1 MIEVFGVAVGQQALV
16 LGAVTGLA
24 YAALAA
30 GFVLV
35 YRSTG
40 VLNLAHGEIGAFGAA
55 LFVLLLAGYSF
66 GYWLAF
72 ALAVLAG
79 AAVAMTAEL
88 VVVRR
93 LFRSPRLVLLI
104 ATVGLGKI
112 VAFGKLSLPAVIAPG
127 PIGAPFDAVWTPT
140 AHIRLQAR
148 EITVLIVVPVLIAAL
163 AWFMARTRFGLAVRA
178 SASNP
183 DTARLYGISPRRTST
198 VVWTISG
205 AFAAATAILLAPL
218 QGVNSAQ
225 AGTAAI
231 AEPLLL
237 RVLVVSLL
245 ARMRSLPATLA
256 GGVAVGV
263 VEQLVRSNVDSANRS
278 VVDLYLFAA
287 VLVAVLVAV
296 HRRGADGGWS
306 LSPRSRTA
314 ALAAGSPWWAR
325 RIDALGLAGLFAL
338 LACLGL
344 WLSSSSALFAWTAIV
359 LFAMVALSL
368 SVLTGWAGQLSLGQY
383 AFVGL
388 GGMTVVGLTA
398 GHDVPIPFDLFDLS
412 LTLPWGVAVV
422 VATGVGVAAAV
433 LVGLPALRVRG
444 LFLAVTT
451 LAFAVASASWLL
463 TQDFFTGG
471 TSTPR
476 SPNPPV
482 VELGPILIDFGASR
496 RSFFFLCLGSLAV
509 VAVVVARLR
518 RTGIGRC
525 WIAVRDNE
533 EAATA
538 ATVSPTRM
546 KLSAFAV
553 AGGIAAYSGGLLVTL
568 LPSLQPAALFGAGE
582 SVVVVATAIIGG
594 LGSVAGPILGAL
606 WVRGIP
612 QLAPDELDSLVRLI
626 TSDIGL
632 LVLLMY
638 LPGGLLSVIHWAR
651 DAIVARAAAA
661 SGRRALSGEVDS
673 GEVDAQGE
681 ADRTSESGRPAGGSC
696 HGQGFAAG
704 RQNLAP
710 VPPTGLAGSAPEPE
724 SASGRGEAESALPGS
739 VSGRDEAGL
748 ALPGAVPGGDE
759 TGPALPGS
767 VSGRGEAG
775 LALPESVAGR
785 DEEAGLA
792 LEARDVT
799 VRFGGNVAVD
809 GVSIAVRRGELVGLI
824 GANGAGKS
832 TLFNAVSGFVPAS
845 GRVLVMGRDVTRR
858 RAPAR
863 HALGLGRGFQAA
875 RLYPELT
882 VRESVMVALEA
893 REPSRLVPSATGLP
907 PSPGSER
914 RKRAEA
920 GEIVDYLGLGRYADS
935 LVADLSTGTRRIA
948 ELGCLLAARA
958 RVLLLDEPT
967 AGVAQR
973 ETEAFGPLIAG
984 VRDELDAA
992 AVVIEH
998 DMALVMGISDRIYC
1012 LESGSV
1018 IAEGPPAEVRADP
1031 RVIASYLGTDERA
1044 IHRSNPTPQDV

>member
-1 MIEVFGVAVGQQALV
+1 MIEVFGLAVGQQALV

-72 ALAVLAG
+72 ALAVLAA

-112 VAFGKLSLPAVIAPG
+112 VAFGKLSLPSVIAPG

-148 EITVLIVVPVLIAAL
+148 EIVVLIVVPVLIAAL

-263 VEQLVRSNVDSANRS
+263 AEQLVRSNVASADRS

-296 HRRGADGGWS
+296 QRRGADGDWS
-306 LSPRSRTA
+306 LSPRSRAA

-325 RIDALGLAGLFAL
+325 RIDALGLAALFAL
-338 LACLGL
+338 LAVLGL

-412 LTLPWGVAVV
+412 LTLPWAAAVA

-496 RSFFFLCLGSLAV
+496 RSFFFLCLGSLGV

-638 LPGGLLSVIHWAR
+638 LPGGLLSVVHWAR
-651 DAIVARAAAA
+651 DAIVARASAA
-661 SGRRALSGEVDS
+661 SGQQSRGDGAKASAEQP
-673 GEVDAQGE
+673 A
-681 ADRTSESGRPAGGSC
+681 ESRRPAGGSC
-696 HGQGFAAG
+696 HGRGFAAG
-704 RQNLAP
+704 RQDLAP
-710 VPPTGLAGSAPEPE
+710 VPPTGLGGSVPEPE
-724 SASGRGEAESALPGS
+724 SARDAATAGSGGGSGVGDPVPEPES
-739 VSGRDEAGL
+739 VSGRDESGS
-748 ALPGAVPGGDE
+748 ALPESVSGLDE
-759 TGPALPGS
+759 SGSALPES
-767 VSGRGEAG
+767 VSGRGG
-775 LALPESVAGR
+775 N
-785 DEEAGLA
+785 GLA
-792 LEARDVT
+792 LEARGVT

-809 GVSIAVRRGELVGLI
+809 GVSISVSRGELVGLI

-832 TLFNAVSGFVPAS
+832 TLFNAISGFVPAS

-863 HALGLGRGFQAA
+863 HSLGLGRGFQAA

-893 REPSRLVPSATGLP
+893 RRRSRLLASATGLP
-907 PSPGSER
+907 PSPASER
-914 RKRAEA
+914 RKQSEA

-935 LVADLSTGTRRIA
+935 LVADLSTGTRRIV

-984 VRDELDAA
+984 VRDELGAA

-998 DMALVMGISDRIYC
+998 DMGLVMGISDRIYC

-1018 IAEGPPAEVRADP
+1018 IAEGPPAAVRSDP
-1031 RVIASYLGTDERA
+1031 RVIASYLGTDERT
-1044 IHRSNPTPQDV
+1044 IRRSGTVS

>member
-1 MIEVFGVAVGQQALV
+1 MIEVFGIAVGQQALV

-88 VVVRR
+88 TVVRR

-112 VAFGKLSLPAVIAPG
+112 VAFGKLSLPSVIAPG
-127 PIGAPFDAVWTPT
+127 PIAAPFEAVWTPT
-140 AHIRLQAR
+140 DHIRLQAR

-198 VVWTISG
+198 VVWTVSG

-218 QGVNSAQ
+218 QGINAAQ

-245 ARMRSLPATLA
+245 ARMRSLPGVLA

-263 VEQLVRSNVDSANRS
+263 AEQLVRSNAPSADRS

-287 VLVAVLVAV
+287 VLVAVLLAV
-296 HRRGADGGWS
+296 RGGRAEAGWS

-314 ALAAGSPWWAR
+314 TAAAGSPWWAR

-338 LACLGL
+338 LAALGL
-344 WLSSSSALFAWTAIV
+344 WLSSSSALFAWTGIV

-388 GGMTVVGLTA
+388 GGMTVVGLTR
-398 GHDVPIPFDLFDLS
+398 GHDIPIPFDLFDLS
-412 LTLPWGVAVV
+412 LSLPWGAAVA

-476 SPNPPV
+476 PVAPPV
-482 VELGPILIDFGASR
+482 VGLGPIEIDFGASR
-496 RSFFFLCLGSLAV
+496 RSFYFLCLGSLVV
-509 VAVVVARLR
+509 VAIVVARLR

-568 LPSLQPAALFGAGE
+568 LPALQPATLFGAGE
-582 SVVVVATAIIGG
+582 SIVVVATAIIGG
-594 LGSVAGPILGAL
+594 LGSVAGPILGGL

-612 QLAPDELDSLVRLI
+612 QAAPDELDSLVRLL

-651 DAIVARAAAA
+651 DAIVARTVASSDRRVLSRARFRRGAAKP
-661 SGRRALSGEVDS
+661 GPRA
-673 GEVDAQGE
+673 
-681 ADRTSESGRPAGGSC
+681 TPRPGD
-696 HGQGFAAG
+696 
-704 RQNLAP
+704 
-710 VPPTGLAGSAPEPE
+710 SAPEPE
-724 SASGRGEAESALPGS
+724 PSSERE
-739 VSGRDEAGL
+739 DAG
-748 ALPGAVPGGDE
+748 P
-759 TGPALPGS
+759 
-767 VSGRGEAG
+767 
-775 LALPESVAGR
+775 
-785 DEEAGLA
+785 A
-792 LEARDVT
+792 LEARGVT

-809 GVSIAVRRGELVGLI
+809 GVSITVRRGELVGLI

-832 TLFNAVSGFVPAS
+832 TLFNAISGFVPAS

-875 RLYPELT
+875 RLYPELS

-893 REPSRLVPSATGLP
+893 RRRSRLLASATGLP
-907 PSPGSER
+907 PSPASER

-920 GEIVDYLGLGRYADS
+920 DEIVDYLGLGRYADS
-935 LVADLSTGTRRIA
+935 LVADLSTGTRRIV
-948 ELGCLLAARA
+948 ELGCLLAAQA

-973 ETEAFGPLIAG
+973 ETEAFGPLIAS
-984 VRDELDAA
+984 VRDELGAA

-998 DMALVMGISDRIYC
+998 DMGLVMGISDRIYC

-1018 IAEGPPAEVRADP
+1018 IAEGPPAAVRADP
-1031 RVIASYLGTDERA
+1031 RVIASYLGTDERT
-1044 IHRSNPTPQDV
+1044 IRRSGATPQNA

>member
-325 RIDALGLAGLFAL
+325 RIDALGLAALFAL

-463 TQDFFTGG
+463 NQDFFTGG

-476 SPNPPV
+476 SPSPPV

-661 SGRRALSGEVDS
+661 SGRRALSGKVDS

-696 HGQGFAAG
+696 HGSGFAAE

-724 SASGRGEAESALPGS
+724 SASGRGEAGSALPES
-739 VSGRDEAGL
+739 VSGRDEAGRV
-748 ALPGAVPGGDE
+748 LPE
-759 TGPALPGS
+759 S
-767 VSGRGEAG
+767 VSGRDEAG
-775 LALPESVAGR
+775 RVLPGSASGQ
-785 DEEAGLA
+785 DEAGLA
-792 LEARDVT
+792 LEARGIT

-809 GVSIAVRRGELVGLI
+809 GVSIAVRRGEMVGLI

-893 REPSRLVPSATGLP
+893 REPSRLVASATGLP
-907 PSPGSER
+907 PSPGAER